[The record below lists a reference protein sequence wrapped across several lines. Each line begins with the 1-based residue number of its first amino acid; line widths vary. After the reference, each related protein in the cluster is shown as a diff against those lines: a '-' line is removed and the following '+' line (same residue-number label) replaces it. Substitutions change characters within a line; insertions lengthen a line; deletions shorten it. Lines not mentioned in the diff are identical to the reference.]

1 MNTVK
6 ELLSSKGSAV
16 FTIAPDST
24 VYDALVVMD
33 QKGVGALVVVAGGKV
48 AGIISER
55 DYARKVILKNKF
67 SKNIPVSEIM
77 SPSPMTVT
85 PAQSIKECMG
95 LMTENHYRH
104 LPVVDSGKLVGIIS
118 IGDLV
123 KAIISS
129 QQALIKDLENYIAG
143 APEVL

>member
-6 ELLSSKGSAV
+6 ELLASKGSAI
-16 FTIAPDST
+16 FTIAPNST

-33 QKGVGALVVVAGGKV
+33 QKSVGALVVVDGAKV
-48 AGIISER
+48 VGIISER
-55 DYARKVILKNKF
+55 DYARKVILKNKS
-67 SKNIPVSEIM
+67 SKKIPVSEIM
-77 SPSPMTVT
+77 TPAPMTVA
-85 PAQSIKECMG
+85 PSRSIKECMG

-104 LPVVDSGKLVGIIS
+104 LPVVDNGKLVGIIS
-118 IGDLV
+118 IGDIV

>member
-6 ELLSSKGSAV
+6 ELLASKGSEV

-24 VYDALVVMD
+24 VYEALVVMD
-33 QKGVGALVVVAGGKV
+33 QKKVGALVVLAGGKV

-55 DYARKVILKNKF
+55 DYARKVILKNKS
-67 SKNIPVSEIM
+67 SKTTSVSEIM
-77 SPSPMTVT
+77 SPAPMTVA
-85 PAQSIKECMG
+85 PSRSIKECMG

-104 LPVVDSGKLVGIIS
+104 LPVVDNGKLVGIVS

-123 KAIISS
+123 KDIISR
-129 QQALIKDLENYIAG
+129 QQALIQDLENYIAG